1 MFFFRNVEEKKI
13 LVGELNQSYNIPM
26 RTIEINSDLT
36 KTEILLE
43 PDINFKV
50 NGINCYTLGVILQKY
65 YNYLTENNF
74 VSFACFIL

>member
-1 MFFFRNVEEKKI
+1 
-13 LVGELNQSYNIPM
+13 M